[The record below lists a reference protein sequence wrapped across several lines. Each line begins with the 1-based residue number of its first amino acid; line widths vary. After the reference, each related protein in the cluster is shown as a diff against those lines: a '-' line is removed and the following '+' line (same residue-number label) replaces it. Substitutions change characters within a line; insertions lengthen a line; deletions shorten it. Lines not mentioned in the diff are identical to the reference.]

1 MTGKTND
8 SLRLNHINDAILCIE
23 SFVNEISF
31 DNFLK
36 NELVTSAVIRKLEI
50 IGEASNHLSVTL
62 KDKYSEIDWQQI
74 IGFRNIIAH
83 EYFIVDNELVW
94 EVIQN
99 DLPAFKK
106 VIAKILKEEFNN

>member
-1 MTGKTND
+1 MNVKIDDN
-8 SLRLNHINDAILCIE
+8 LRLNHIYDAILSIE
-23 SFVNEISF
+23 LFIEEISF

-50 IGEASNHLSVTL
+50 IGEASNHLSATL

-94 EVIQN
+94 EVIHN
-99 DLPAFKK
+99 DLPVFKK
-106 VIAKILKEEFNN
+106 VITKILKEEFNN